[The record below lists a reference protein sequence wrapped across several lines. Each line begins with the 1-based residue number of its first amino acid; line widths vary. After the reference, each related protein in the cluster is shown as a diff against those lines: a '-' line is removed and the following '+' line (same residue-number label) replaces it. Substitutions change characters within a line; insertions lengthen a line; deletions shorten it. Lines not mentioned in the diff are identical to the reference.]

1 MLETIIEHGCYRAHV
16 RLYSKPVD
24 DMAGLVSIN
33 DSKMEINIK
42 LTSDDIHNLR
52 DMIEDWMKLPLSP
65 H

>member
-1 MLETIIEHGCYRAHV
+1 MKETIIEHGCYRAHV
-16 RLYSKPVD
+16 RLYNKPVG
-24 DMAGLVSIN
+24 DMAGLVSVN